1 MGLTIHYT
9 IGFKGNAEE
18 LLSKLQLIKNQ
29 CMDLLFEEV
38 SNIEHLRYSKEDY
51 LFYQDMEQKT
61 FYPNNTPQNMEKARA
76 LYQSRGIDRDALIEY
91 DVYHRTKRIQP
102 IEMVNWSVWAGPG
115 CEGSPFNFFKKRT
128 RWQSH
133 CFTKT
138 QYAEQFVKC
147 HLLVIQVLDLFKEHG
162 FDVKVKDEGHYWET
176 RDLEVLAKNLNDYTG
191 LLVSTLETLS
201 GEAKKVGIIVAA
213 PITEC
218 QNYMT
223 VKKKDK

>member
-18 LLSKLQLIKNQ
+18 LLSKLQIIRNQ
-29 CMDLLFEEV
+29 CLDLPFEEV
-38 SNIEHLRYSKEDY
+38 SGTEHIKYSKADY
-51 LFYQDMEQKT
+51 QFYKDNEKRT
-61 FYPNNTPQNMEKARA
+61 FYPNNTPAKMKQAQV
-76 LYQSRGIDRDALIEY
+76 LYQARGINREALIEY
-91 DVYHRTKRIQP
+91 DVYHRQKGIHS
-102 IEMVNWSVWAGPG
+102 IEMMNWSVWAGEG

-128 RWQSH
+128 WWRSH

-147 HLLVIQVLDLFKEHG
+147 HLLVIQVLDLFKEAG
-162 FDVKVKDEGHYWET
+162 FTVKVKDEGKYWET
-176 RDLEVLAKNLNDYTG
+176 RDLSVLAEEINDYTD
-191 LLVSTLETLS
+191 LLKTALGSLS
-201 GEAKKVGIIVAA
+201 EQAVQAGMIVDA

-223 VKKKDK
+223 VKDEQ